1 MNINRQNIELLF
13 FEYFEG
19 NLSSDEIKELFL
31 FLDKNPDLKEQF
43 DSYVNIKL
51 SPDATIRFEKKE
63 SLKKPT
69 ENDIDIFELHC
80 IRYIENDLNEDE
92 KMLLFQ
98 QISENTEKQKIFDSY
113 RRTILKPKDNIEYL
127 NKDLLKKN
135 DLEFEERCIEH
146 LEGTLNNA
154 ETKKLLSEINKDQH
168 KKLVFELYKKTKLEP
183 DYTLIF
189 NKKETLK
196 KGYSTTIYSLKWIL
210 SAAASIILIVYVAL
224 NFSKNEKLNSIQ
236 VAENNKLNP
245 LNIRAVYHNFIVKND
260 DSFIHKHKKIQKN
273 IPQVNEFQDEQH
285 LVQENTI
292 KVDSIETH
300 ERPIIINENK
310 QIAENKPS
318 FENDSLANEVLNKL
332 FAQNKFNYF
341 HQMITD
347 VSNEKQAYL
356 PNHKGSWW
364 NVLENGTN
372 FISEHTNSKVSVKE
386 YKYEDNQ
393 RVKQEITLGNFS
405 FSRSISKK

>member
-43 DSYVNIKL
+43 DSYLNTKL
-51 SPDATIRFEKKE
+51 LPDTKIRFEKKD
-63 SLKKPT
+63 SLKKPA
-69 ENDIDIFELHC
+69 EDDIDSFELLC
-80 IRYIENDLNEDE
+80 IKYIENDLNEDE
-92 KMLLFQ
+92 QKNLFKL
-98 QISENTEKQKIFDSY
+98 ISESKEKQKIFDLYQKSVLKCED
-113 RRTILKPKDNIEYL
+113 TIEFS
-127 NKDLLKKN
+127 NKESLKKN
-135 DLEFEERCIEH
+135 DSEFEERCIEH
-146 LEGTLNNA
+146 LEGTLINA
-154 ETKKLLSEINKDQH
+154 ETKNLLSEINKDQH

-189 NKKETLK
+189 NNKDTLK
-196 KGYSTTIYSLKWIL
+196 KGYSTTIYSIRWIL
-210 SAAASIILIVYVAL
+210 SAAASIILIVYIAF

-245 LNIRAVYHNFIVKND
+245 SNIRAVYNNFIVKND
-260 DSFIHKHKKIQKN
+260 DSFIHKHKKIRKN
-273 IPQVNEFQDEQH
+273 NPQVNEFQNEQH

-292 KVDSIETH
+292 KADSIETH
-300 ERPIIINENK
+300 EKTIVINENK
-310 QIAENKPS
+310 QIAEKNIS

-341 HQMITD
+341 HQMITE

>member
-1 MNINRQNIELLF
+1 MNIHRQNIELKF
-13 FEYFEG
+13 FDYLEG
-19 NLSSDEIKELFL
+19 NLSVEEIKELFL
-31 FLDKNPDLKEQF
+31 FLEKNPDLKSQF
-43 DSYVNIKL
+43 DSYLNTKL
-51 SPDATIRFEKKE
+51 SPDTSIHFNKKD
-63 SLKKPT
+63 SLKKPA
-69 ENDIDIFELHC
+69 EDEIDSFELLC
-80 IRYIENDLNEDE
+80 IRFIENDLNADE
-92 KMLLFQ
+92 KLVLLN
-98 QISENTEKQKIFDSY
+98 QISESHEKQKIFDLY
-113 RRTILKPKDNIEYL
+113 QKTVLKTENTFEYS
-127 NKDLLKKN
+127 NKELLKKN
-135 DLEFEERCIEH
+135 DTEFEKKCIEY
-146 LEGTLNNA
+146 LEGVLSNT
-154 ETKKLLSEINKDQH
+154 ETKKLLLEISNDKNKRV
-168 KKLVFELYKKTKLEP
+168 VFQLYQKTKLEP
-183 DYTLIF
+183 DVTLLYD
-189 NKKETLK
+189 KKENLK
-196 KGYSTTIYSLKWIL
+196 KRHSTTVYSIRWML
-210 SAAASIILIVYVAL
+210 SAAASIILIVYIAL

-245 LNIRAVYHNFIVKND
+245 SNIRAVYNNFIEKND
-260 DSFIHKHKKIQKN
+260 DSFIHKHKKMQN
-273 IPQVNEFQDEQH
+273 NNPQVNEFQNEQH

-292 KVDSIETH
+292 KADSIEIH
-300 ERPIIINENK
+300 EKPIIINENK
-310 QIAENKPS
+310 QIAENNLS

-405 FSRSISKK
+405 FSRSVSKK